1 MALASEQ
8 SRVSLMGLDFDALT
22 ETEAVDTILDSLEE
36 GQGGWVVTP
45 NLEYLRAYQLADDIQ
60 REFDSADLVVPDGMP
75 LLWASR
81 LKNEPLP
88 GRVAGSDLI
97 WSLSRAA
104 ASRGPSLLFFGGQP
118 GTAEAAA
125 ARLRREYPGL
135 RVRGAICPPHGFEL
149 DQAAIA
155 AVAREAAALRP
166 DIVFVGLP
174 LAKYLLVARALR
186 RELPRAWVI
195 GVGVSF
201 SFVSGDIARAPGW
214 LQHLGLEWLH
224 RLAQEPRRLFRRYVI
239 EGLPFALRLL
249 AYSALVR
256 AASALALRPDRV
268 VPRGRPGR

>member
-1 MALASEQ
+1 MAATPAQ
-8 SRVSLMGLDFDALT
+8 SRVSLMGLDFDAVT
-22 ETEAVDTILDSLEE
+22 ETEAVATILDRLRK

-45 NLEYLRAYQLADDIQ
+45 NLEYLRAYQVADEVQ
-60 REFDSADLVVPDGMP
+60 REFDRADLVVPDGMP

-104 ASRGPSLLFFGGQP
+104 ALRGASILFFGGQP
-118 GTAEAAA
+118 STAEGAA

-135 RVRGAICPPHGFEL
+135 VVRGAVCPPRGFEHDPAAL
-149 DQAAIA
+149 AAIA
-155 AVAREAAALRP
+155 REIAALRP

-174 LAKYLLVARALR
+174 LAKHLLATRALR
-186 RELPRAWVI
+186 HELPGAWIV

-201 SFVSGDIARAPGW
+201 SFVSGEIVRAPGW
-214 LQHLGLEWLH
+214 LQRLGLEWLH

-239 EGLPFALRLL
+239 EGIPFALRLL

-256 AASALALRPDRV
+256 AVSALALRPDRV
-268 VPRGRPGR
+268 VPRGRP

>member
-22 ETEAVDTILDSLEE
+22 ETEAVDTILGSLEK

-97 WSLSRAA
+97 WSLSGAA
-104 ASRGPSLLFFGGQP
+104 ARRGASILFLGGQP

-125 ARLRREYPGL
+125 GRLGREYPGL
-135 RVRGAICPPHGFEL
+135 RVRGAVCPPHGFER

-155 AVAREAAALRP
+155 AMAREAAALRP
-166 DIVFVGLP
+166 DIVLVGLP
-174 LAKYLLVARALR
+174 LGKYLLAARVLR

-268 VPRGRPGR
+268 VPKGRPGR

>member
-1 MALASEQ
+1 MAVAATQ

-22 ETEAVDTILDSLEE
+22 ETEAVARILDSLEQ

-45 NLEYLRAYQLADDIQ
+45 NLEYLRAYQLADDVQ
-60 REFDSADLVVPDGMP
+60 RELDSADLVVPDGIP

-81 LKNEPLP
+81 LKKEPLP

-97 WSLSRAA
+97 WSLPRAA
-104 ASRGPSLLFFGGQP
+104 ARRGASSLFLGGEP

-125 ARLRREYPGL
+125 TRLRGEYPGL
-135 RVRGAICPPHGFEL
+135 RVRGAICPPHGFER
-149 DQAAIA
+149 DEAVVA
-155 AVAREAAALRP
+155 AVAREAAALQP

-186 RELPRAWVI
+186 RELPRAWLI

-201 SFVSGDIARAPGW
+201 SFVSGDIGRAPGW
-214 LQHLGLEWLH
+214 LQRLGLEWLH

-239 EGLPFALRLL
+239 EGIPFALRLL
-249 AYSALVR
+249 VYSVLVR

-268 VPRGRPGR
+268 VPRGRPER

>member
-1 MALASEQ
+1 MPALRTSE

-22 ETEAVDTILDSLEE
+22 ESEAVATILASLEA

-45 NLEYLRAYQLADDIQ
+45 NLEYLRAYQFADEVQ
-60 REFDSADLVVPDGMP
+60 QQFDSADLVVPDGMP

-104 ASRGPSLLFFGGQP
+104 ARRGASLLFLGGEP

-125 ARLRREYPGL
+125 ERLQTEFPGL
-135 RVRGAICPPHGFEL
+135 VVSGAICPPRGFEQDPKTVAGL
-149 DQAAIA
+149 
-155 AVAREAAALRP
+155 AREAAALRP

-174 LAKYLLVARALR
+174 LAKHLVTSQALR
-186 RELPRAWVI
+186 RELPHAWVI

-201 SFVSGDIARAPGW
+201 SFVSGHIERAPGW
-214 LQHLGLEWLH
+214 LQRLGLEWVH
-224 RLAQEPRRLFRRYVI
+224 RLAQEPRRLFRRYLV
-239 EGLPFALRLL
+239 EGIPFALRLL
-249 AYSALVR
+249 TYSALAR
-256 AASALALRPDRV
+256 GMSALALRPDRV
-268 VPRGRPGR
+268 VPRRRA

>member
-1 MALASEQ
+1 MAVVATAG
-8 SRVSLMGLDFDALT
+8 RVSLMGLDFDALT
-22 ETEAVDTILDSLEE
+22 ESEAVARILDSLEQ

-45 NLEYLRAYQLADDIQ
+45 NLEYLRAYQLADDVQ
-60 REFDSADLVVPDGMP
+60 RDFDSADLVVPDGIP

-81 LKNEPLP
+81 LKKEPLP

-97 WSLSRAA
+97 WSLPRAA
-104 ASRGPSLLFFGGQP
+104 ARRGASILFLGGKP

-125 ARLRREYPGL
+125 ARLRREYSDL
-135 RVRGAICPPHGFEL
+135 RICGAICPPHGFER
-149 DQAAIA
+149 DRVAVA
-155 AVAREAAALRP
+155 AVARKAAMLQP

-174 LAKYLLVARALR
+174 LAKYLVVARALR
-186 RELPRAWVI
+186 CELPGAWLV

-201 SFVSGDIARAPGW
+201 SFVSGDIARAPAW
-214 LQHLGLEWLH
+214 LQCLGLEWLH

-239 EGLPFALRLL
+239 QGMPFAARLL